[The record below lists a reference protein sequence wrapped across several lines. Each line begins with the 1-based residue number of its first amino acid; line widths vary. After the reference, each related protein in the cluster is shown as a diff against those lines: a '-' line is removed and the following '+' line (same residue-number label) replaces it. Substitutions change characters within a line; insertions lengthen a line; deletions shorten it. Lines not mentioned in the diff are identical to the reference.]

1 MSKTIVLVCMFLSCA
16 HLFAQDA
23 KSRFDGHNWQA
34 PYSLATDGWEIE
46 RFLIPI
52 EFAPGIK
59 YKGVE
64 DVRFT
69 KGWGDSTSN
78 EYWSYA
84 FLWYLDGKAT
94 INEQDIERNLA
105 MYYDGLVGSNVE
117 PRKIP
122 AALVTPTKVSVRRIQ
137 TATGDVSTFSGTI
150 WMIDYMQQKPIIMN
164 CVVHHKFCDGQ
175 DKTFVFHEIS
185 PNPLTDAVWRSLDKL
200 WSDFKCVK

>member
-1 MSKTIVLVCMFLSCA
+1 MFKNLVLICLFLSWA
-16 HLFAQDA
+16 GLFAQDA
-23 KSRFDGHNWQA
+23 KPRFDGHNWQA

-84 FLWYLDGKAT
+84 FLWYLDGKVT
-94 INEQDIERNLA
+94 INEKDIERNIA
-105 MYYDGLVGSNVE
+105 TYYDGLIGSNVE

-122 AALVTPTKVSVRRIQ
+122 AAMIKPTKVSVRRIQ
-137 TATGDVSTFSGTI
+137 TTKGDLSTFSGTI
-150 WMIDYMQQKPIIMN
+150 EMLDYMQQKPI
-164 CVVHHKFCDGQ
+164 V
-175 DKTFVFHEIS
+175 
-185 PNPLTDAVWRSLDKL
+185 
-200 WSDFKCVK
+200 